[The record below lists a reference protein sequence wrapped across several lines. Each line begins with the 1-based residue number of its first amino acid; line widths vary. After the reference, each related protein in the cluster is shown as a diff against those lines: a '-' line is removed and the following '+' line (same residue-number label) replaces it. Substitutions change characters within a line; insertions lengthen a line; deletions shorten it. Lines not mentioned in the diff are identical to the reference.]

1 MKPKNQAPLHNE
13 APRSAAGGQAVFQG
27 CAAVW
32 GTTFT
37 LLTAILRFR
46 RSGGLLIRN
55 NLITS
60 GYAALPAT
68 SSSRVVVEEA
78 VVEGAAE
85 RSPSW
90 LEEGVVEEEHN
101 PSSPVEGVEACSR
114 HRSDFSCRF
123 LNRLICPISQ
133 STSILDVGERKPRQQ
148 YDPSDTAQTGNNIQQ
163 SGQNREASANSSVAH
178 RSLVYLRYRLAKC
191 PLAEEHGRQN

>member
-1 MKPKNQAPLHNE
+1 M
-13 APRSAAGGQAVFQG
+13 
-27 CAAVW
+27 W

-68 SSSRVVVEEA
+68 SSRV

-114 HRSDFSCRF
+114 HRS
-123 LNRLICPISQ
+123 RLLLP
-133 STSILDVGERKPRQQ
+133 LPE
-148 YDPSDTAQTGNNIQQ
+148 PSDLPDFTKHL
-163 SGQNREASANSSVAH
+163 NS
-178 RSLVYLRYRLAKC
+178 
-191 PLAEEHGRQN
+191 